1 MFRRKVFPV
10 VRHDHSGILFADEAV
25 DLSKDSQ
32 SGQKQGEA
40 NGESFSSIVQTLD
53 DSDRRLLDWHWA
65 NLEYG
70 CSARLSDV
78 SLAHWNQVCFASI
91 WPLSLCF

>member
-1 MFRRKVFPV
+1 M
-10 VRHDHSGILFADEAV
+10 RHDHSTVLSAGKAV
-25 DLSKDSQ
+25 ELNEDSP
-32 SGQKQGEA
+32 SGQKQDEG
-40 NGESFSSIVQTLD
+40 NGESFSSIVQSLD

-78 SLAHWNQVCFASI
+78 SLAHWNQVCLAST
-91 WPLSLCF
+91 WPLRALS